1 LHITSTRERL
11 LNSST
16 ILLRKDFLAS
26 SRLIARRARTSRTS
40 ISRIFG
46 TVENFRDL
54 ILRDLQQKSQ
64 LASVKQA
71 GIDLLD
77 LLPKEIESK
86 PLHIHP
92 IGAKLVLWCQPGTRR
107 GGRIFGISINRVV
120 DKVRF
125 IAGMSLYAAEGTTY
139 QGEEGRSVEFVNSS
153 PSLVRLFLRFLST
166 LGVSRDRVSCRV
178 ELHEGLSVTKAESYW
193 SAQSGIQLKNF
204 TKPMI
209 KKRPRTSR
217 IPNKNGCLII
227 KFSNKLLRT
236 LLTEWVSKLE
246 QIVDM
251 SLERC

>member
-1 LHITSTRERL
+1 ML
-11 LNSST
+11 LG
-16 ILLRKDFLAS
+16 KDFLAS
-26 SRLIARRARTSRTS
+26 SRLIARHARASRTS

-46 TVENFRDL
+46 TVENFRDVV
-54 ILRDLQQKSQ
+54 LRDLQQKSQ
-64 LASVKQA
+64 HPSVKQA

-77 LLPKEIESK
+77 LLPKDVEGK

-107 GGRIFGISINRVV
+107 GGRIFGVSINRVI

-125 IAGMSLYAAEGTTY
+125 IAGISLYAAEGTTY
-139 QGEEGRSVEFVNSS
+139 EGEEGRSVEFVNSS
-153 PSLVRLFLRFLST
+153 PSLVRLFLRFLSA
-166 LGVSRDRVSCRV
+166 LGVSKNRISCRV

-193 SAQSGIQLKNF
+193 SAQSRIQLKNF

-209 KKRPRTSR
+209 KKRPRTREIS
-217 IPNKNGCLII
+217 NNNGCLII

-246 QIVDM
+246 QIVDT
-251 SLERC
+251 SLE